1 MVNVYSNQVKYAV
14 SRSVHGAK
22 KKKTTCPLKL
32 LFISKR
38 WICHMHPLGQRP
50 SQISKV
56 KE

>member
-1 MVNVYSNQVKYAV
+1 MFTRIKSNMLFPEAFMGQ
-14 SRSVHGAK
+14 K